1 MFRFAAILTQTMHGM
16 RSPPATADRL
26 KNVMILT
33 STATQS
39 NKITATHTRK
49 EPIPVMTINAAAL
62 RKTSNRR
69 LSIDSP
75 SPLKSSNGLILQDRY
90 PVPILENIH

>member
-26 KNVMILT
+26 KNVIMLT

-49 EPIPVMTINAAAL
+49 GPIPAMTINASAL
-62 RKTSNRR
+62 RKTNNRR
-69 LSIDSP
+69 RSIDSP
-75 SPLKSSNGLILQDRY
+75 SPLKNSNGLILPDRY
-90 PVPILENIH
+90 PVPILESIH